1 MILSSGLKEVLKRK
15 ILLRPDK
22 MRRLV
27 EATSGKKTPARI
39 IPEKQVADCFR
50 LDFEVGRSVGPD
62 PCKLKELISVDS
74 WESIGVRRYP
84 FKLENGRLF
93 LSPQA
98 HSAFNLCDE
107 LFGMSL
113 LGVSYLAPQFLFKG
127 TAEFATVVIYYPKN
141 VLNWKAFTE
150 VPHHDSYESTC
161 LFNVSRGV
169 QSRTLLYIDFKGK
182 YLVPFMVRKD
192 NEGLVFPQK
201 MKYSISELGID
212 LDHIHEMYVKKER
225 GGIELMKRST
235 NQINFEKAVDEIKAD
250 GGTYSILHKGKG
262 DRPRMNIS
270 ICKELSQNS
279 PIGG

>member
-1 MILSSGLKEVLKRK
+1 MATPILYTFRRCPFAIRARAALYFSTTKVEIREVVLKNK
-15 ILLRPDK
+15 PIDMLKASKKGTVPILVLK
-22 MRRLV
+22 NKV
-27 EATSGKKTPARI
+27 
-39 IPEKQVADCFR
+39 
-50 LDFEVGRSVGPD
+50 LD
-62 PCKLKELISVDS
+62 
-74 WESIGVRRYP
+74 ESIEIIIWALKNYDALNLLNPYEKDKKNTLNIISKIDNEFKYHLDRYKYSSR
-84 FKLENGRLF
+84 FKE
-93 LSPQA
+93 
-98 HSAFNLCDE
+98 D
-107 LFGMSL
+107 
-113 LGVSYLAPQFLFKG
+113 
-127 TAEFATVVIYYPKN
+127 
-141 VLNWKAFTE
+141 
-150 VPHHDSYESTC
+150 
-161 LFNVSRGV
+161 
-169 QSRTLLYIDFKGK
+169 IDFKGK